1 MLPLLAISICFCR
14 SRLLLVCVACASAF
28 LPVPALV
35 LRTTRCHSAKNA
47 RSGLSL
53 LGSKPFGRSA
63 TLNPLKGSV
72 KITVKV
78 PASGKPDKS
87 KEQANV
93 KFVVNSA
100 AHTTLK
106 ALVTRAGLVT
116 LARLWQVHAVA
127 PGKFTLFAPTDAAF
141 ASLEDSMLVRKITAD
156 PISDNFKPLL
166 QDVRVVVFSR

>member
-1 MLPLLAISICFCR
+1 MPQCSFCRAHCRAHVATVLAISRWFCR
-14 SRLLLVCVACASAF
+14 ARLLLVCVAGAF
-28 LPVPALV
+28 LPVHALV
-35 LRTTRCHSAKNA
+35 PRTTRYQSAENA

-63 TLNPLKGSV
+63 TLDPVKGTV
-72 KITVKV
+72 KNTLKV
-78 PASGKPDKS
+78 PAG
-87 KEQANV
+87 
-93 KFVVNSA
+93 VVNVVVDSA
-100 AHTTLK
+100 DHTTLK

-141 ASLEDSMLVRKITAD
+141 ASLGDSKLVRKITAD

-166 QDVRVVVFSR
+166 QDVRVVVY